1 VDKIS
6 GAGFG
11 GKVVIH
17 LGEHVEVS
25 VTLYKF
31 RGCTNEETLVL

>member
-1 VDKIS
+1 MDKIS
-6 GAGFG
+6 GSGFG

-17 LGEHVEVS
+17 LGELVEVS

>member
-6 GAGFG
+6 GSDFG
-11 GKVVIH
+11 RKVVIH

-25 VTLYKF
+25 LTLYKF
-31 RGCTNEETLVL
+31 RGCTNEETLVI